1 MQPVD
6 SASHRRNGSTPVP
19 SACLRNA
26 AFLIL
31 AFLAFFNGT
40 LLAQL
45 APAGETQGAAA
56 IRLTAEERE
65 WLARHRDIR
74 LAVDPARPPY
84 QYMDH
89 LGVFSGIAS
98 DYVRGLNEALGTDMQ
113 PMPGLSREEAIEKFL
128 GGDLDVIPCVV
139 VMEKWQQ
146 RLLYTIPYLTSSI
159 VIVTRTDAPF
169 ISGVRDL
176 DPERTIVL
184 RGYATHEYLEAD
196 YPERNW
202 VPVQTIEE
210 ALDKLLDDYQFG
222 DNFSGVRDRTI
233 IEFLYLT
240 GMRRSELISLRDED
254 VDISSGQV
262 RVMGKRSKQR
272 VIPLAGS
279 FIKSIEAYRESRSRE
294 GLAGD
299 WFFVT
304 GKGNKMYDKGVYNI
318 VKRYLSMVTTVE
330 KKSPHVLRHTFATH
344 MLNHGA
350 DLNSIKELLGH
361 ASLSATQVYT
371 HNTFEQLKKVYK
383 QAHPRA

>member
-1 MQPVD
+1 MDRKESFLQYLRTEKRYSRHTVTSYKNDLDQFFEWLGVNAPDLAPEGVTSGEVRAWMISLIERGCTTGTVHRKM
-6 SASHRRNGSTPVP
+6 SA
-19 SACLRNA
+19 LR
-26 AFLIL
+26 
-31 AFLAFFNGT
+31 AFFRYMRKHGFSNADPMSG
-40 LLAQL
+40 LKL
-45 APAGETQGAAA
+45 P
-56 IRLTAEERE
+56 
-65 WLARHRDIR
+65 R
-74 LAVDPARPPY
+74 LAKQLP
-84 QYMDH
+84 
-89 LGVFSGIAS
+89 VFVA
-98 DYVRGLNEALGTDMQ
+98 
-113 PMPGLSREEAIEKFL
+113 
-128 GGDLDVIPCVV
+128 
-139 VMEKWQQ
+139 
-146 RLLYTIPYLTSSI
+146 
-159 VIVTRTDAPF
+159 
-169 ISGVRDL
+169 
-176 DPERTIVL
+176 
-184 RGYATHEYLEAD
+184 
-196 YPERNW
+196 
-202 VPVQTIEE
+202 EE